1 MFEGNIMLGLE
12 DKKVA
17 IVIAPDHFRDE
28 EFAQPH
34 ASLNLAKADITVV
47 SREVGKCYG
56 TLGSV
61 VHARMAL
68 SEAAGMDW
76 DAVIFVGGDG
86 AGVYM
91 DDPLAHALALRTN
104 ERGCLVAAIC
114 KAPTILAH
122 AGLIRGA
129 EATSFPAFHDD
140 LRQHGVVV
148 RSSPVVETEVNGAPV
163 ITANGPQSA
172 FAFGQAIVNTLR
184 GPLDPFGFTL

>member
-1 MFEGNIMLGLE
+1 MLKDLS

-34 ASLNLAKADITVV
+34 ASLKLAEADITVV

-68 SEAAGMDW
+68 SEAANLDW
-76 DAVIFVGGDG
+76 DAVVFVGGSG
-86 AGVYM
+86 AGTYM
-91 DDPLAHALALRTN
+91 DDPVAHALALRTN
-104 ERGCLVAAIC
+104 ERGKLVAAIC

-122 AGLIRGA
+122 AGLLRGA
-129 EATSFPAFHDD
+129 EATSFPDFHGD
-140 LRQHGVVV
+140 LREHGVKVLET
-148 RSSPVVETEVNGAPV
+148 PVVETKVKDAPV

-172 FAFGQAIVNTLR
+172 FAFGQAIVNELR
-184 GPLDPFGFTL
+184 GPVDPFAFL

>member
-1 MFEGNIMLGLE
+1 MLELS

-17 IVIAPDHFRDE
+17 IVIAQEKFRDE

-34 ASLNLAKADITVV
+34 ASLNLAKADVTVV

-61 VHARMAL
+61 VHSRMSLAD
-68 SEAAGMDW
+68 AAKLDW
-76 DAVIFVGGDG
+76 DAVVFVGGAG
-86 AGVYM
+86 AGDYM
-91 DDPLAHALALRTN
+91 DDPLAHSLALRTN

-122 AGLIRGA
+122 AGLLRGA
-129 EATSFPAFHDD
+129 EATCFPDYCDD
-140 LRQHGVVV
+140 LREHGVKVQNA
-148 RSSPVVETEVNGAPV
+148 PVVETKVNDAPV

-172 FAFGQAIVNTLR
+172 FAFGQAVVNSLR
-184 GPLDPFGFTL
+184 APLDPLAFTF

>member
-1 MFEGNIMLGLE
+1 MRELS

-17 IVIAPDHFRDE
+17 IVIAPDKFRDE
-28 EFAQPH
+28 EYAQPH

-47 SREVGKCYG
+47 SRAVGKCYG

-68 SEAAGMDW
+68 DDAVKEDW
-76 DAVIFVGGDG
+76 DAVVFVGG
-86 AGVYM
+86 AGSATYT
-91 DDPLAHALALRTN
+91 DDPIAHELALRTN
-104 ERGCLVAAIC
+104 AAGNLVAAIC

-129 EATSFPAFHDD
+129 EATSFVDDQDD
-140 LRQHGVVV
+140 LRKHGVKV
-148 RSSPVVETEVNGAPV
+148 RTSPVVETEVNGAPV
-163 ITANGPQSA
+163 ITANGPQAA

-184 GPLDPFGFTL
+184 GPYDPFSFL